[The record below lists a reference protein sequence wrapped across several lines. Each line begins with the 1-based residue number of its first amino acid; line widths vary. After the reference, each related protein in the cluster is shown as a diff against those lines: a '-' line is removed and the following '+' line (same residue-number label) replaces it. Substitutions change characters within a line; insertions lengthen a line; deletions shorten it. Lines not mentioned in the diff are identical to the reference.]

1 MRTKAIA
8 VILIL
13 FVLVMAAF
21 AWWSAHSPA
30 VFSRVE
36 TTLAAELT
44 AALGTQVDIGQ
55 LHTAGLF
62 SAAVDDVTIFDKQ
75 GRKLAVIEQVTVDY
89 NILSLMRG
97 QTAISAIRKI
107 TLTRPEV
114 LLVEEPDSTW
124 NIACLTQ
131 ESKTEA
137 STFTGKI
144 AVKEASVRLQALQG
158 TWDLVGVD
166 GQLDIKDSQ
175 SINIKL
181 SASHNGS
188 PVTAE
193 GFINTAMKS
202 LSVTVK
208 ADELH
213 PAAYQQLV
221 PAKAE
226 LIFTDGTLEELAVT
240 VISNSAGLS
249 YAGEFLLHDLS
260 AQVQGVSVSE
270 THGRVSFTNNTVY
283 LLGTSALID
292 NQPVTARGKIAI
304 AGDQPVFDLSV
315 ESANFDV
322 AAISNNLPVSGII
335 AFSAKLTG
343 TLAMPVAAAELSAKE
358 AVVAGYQLQ
367 AASAKVNFADNQLQ
381 LEQFA
386 AQMLGGQVQGQGTL
400 DLTSRQYQ
408 VQLAASNL
416 DAAAVGEL
424 PVALSG
430 SGDISLAFTGQGTDW
445 QTINGLVAVT
455 LVDGQLAGV
464 PYTKMTAVVERTGNI
479 TEIKHYDLI
488 LPSGLITVTGVM
500 EGEQLKLAIEGQGI
514 ELAQLPFATIK
525 DIHFAGT
532 AGFQGQLTGTLTQPH
547 LALQFGAD
555 GLSLNQEP
563 WGQARG
569 LLTASTD
576 RVAFEKVTL
585 TNGAALHD
593 FSGTITFAG
602 IQPECNLILTTHA
615 ARAETFVRPIVP
627 KLALTGNIEHELTI
641 RGSLDNL
648 AVNGRVKLSEGSLA
662 GYLIDRAEGTYQWQ
676 NGLITVNQLD
686 VDSLTAKIKL
696 SGTIAADDSLNFAV
710 AAENID
716 ITRLKAEYPYPVSGI
731 VSLNG
736 TVTGKVASPE
746 VTGQLRASGV
756 LLNGQAVRDMYASLN
771 YADGQADIR
780 ELRFSQGEGH
790 YVFSGGVNFKTAEID
805 GLLRAEGGEI
815 VSIMTIANLPDR
827 GIRGRLNGEIAVNGS
842 MHNPN
847 ILLRGA
853 IYDGKIKNYPLDTID
868 IDAEMENKI
877 ITVNTFTAKQGADGL
892 LVVKGKADL
901 NGEIEVEAGGRSID
915 IGILTALFDTT
926 VETKGKFSFN
936 AQATGQTQDPN
947 VAVSLEV
954 QNGSVAHTEFDNLYG
969 LLIFDKGSI
978 HVNQLFVARGPY
990 KASAYGI
997 VPLRAL
1003 NSQGRSQA
1011 DITDTMDLTL
1021 RLDNA
1026 DLSILPLLTKDVA
1039 WAAGPTTGELAIGGT
1054 LAQPTLDGKV
1064 TVANGKIKL
1073 KSLSDPIE
1081 NVGVDIQFKGD
1092 TIKINAFDGNMGGGS
1107 YSMNGS
1113 ARLNGLGLDQYD
1125 IMLTLDRLGVKH
1137 NYFSGPIDGVL
1148 AVTSQNNRPHI
1159 YGRLTVDHATVNIP
1173 AVPDGEAIAFNA
1185 GLDVEVTV
1193 GDKVR
1198 MYNPYL
1204 YDFLAEGKVKFSGTL
1219 QRPAASGR
1227 IEARRGT
1234 IKYLTNRFTI
1244 LNGSAEFIQF
1254 RSIEPVIR
1262 LQAQTRLE
1270 RTTIN
1275 LGINGPVSAMD
1286 LKLTAEPAMSQEE
1299 ILSLLTLRG
1308 SYFSKT
1314 DASNSDSTLG
1324 RDELVSLLDA
1334 GLQLRFIAEVESVLQ
1349 ETLGVDEL
1357 RLVRSSLFDYGGRRS
1372 RRNESDSQFQGY
1384 NIEVGKYLT
1393 DKFLISYSMGLEQDN
1408 NNSFGFRYDLTRNIG
1423 IGGSFGRDK
1432 KNNLLTV
1439 ETRFTF

>member
-30 VFSRVE
+30 VFSRIE
-36 TTLAAELT
+36 TTLATELT
-44 AALGTQVDIGQ
+44 AALGTQVEVGQ
-55 LHTAGLF
+55 LHIAGLS
-62 SAAVDDVTIFDKQ
+62 SAAVDGVTVFDKQ

-89 NILSLMRG
+89 NILRLARG
-97 QTAISAIRKI
+97 QTAIDAIRQI

-114 LLVEEPDSTW
+114 LLVEEPDSVW
-124 NIACLTQ
+124 NIACLAQ
-131 ESKTEA
+131 ESKPDDSA
-137 STFTGKI
+137 FNGKI
-144 AVKEASVRLQALQG
+144 VVKEAAVRIQALQG
-158 TWDLVGVD
+158 TWDLTGAD
-166 GQLDIKDSQ
+166 GQLIIKNGQ
-175 SINIKL
+175 SIDIKL
-181 SASHNGS
+181 SASLGGS
-188 PVTAE
+188 PVTAR
-193 GFINTAMKS
+193 GFVNTARKS
-202 LSVTVK
+202 LSVTVA
-208 ADELH
+208 ADKLH
-213 PAAYQQLV
+213 PAAYQPLV
-221 PAKAE
+221 PAKAG
-226 LIFTDGTLEELAVT
+226 LVFTDGALAELEVT
-240 VISNSAGLS
+240 VVSNSAGLS
-249 YAGEFLLHDLS
+249 YAGEFLLEDLS
-260 AQVQGVSVSE
+260 VQVQGVPVAE
-270 THGRVSFTNNTVY
+270 TRGRVSFTNNAVY
-283 LLGTSALID
+283 LLGTSALIN
-292 NQPVTARGKIAI
+292 NQPVAARGKIAI

-322 AAISNNLPVSGII
+322 ATISYNLPVAGII

-343 TLAMPVAAAELSAKE
+343 TLAMPVATAELSAKE
-358 AVVAGYQLQ
+358 AVIADYQLQ

-416 DAAAVGEL
+416 DAAAAQDL

-430 SGDISLAFTGQGTDW
+430 RGDISLSVTGQGTDW

-455 LVDGQLAGV
+455 LADGQLAGV
-464 PYTKMTAVVERTGNI
+464 PYTKMTALVERTGSL

-488 LPSGLITVTGVM
+488 LPSGLITAAGVM
-500 EGEQLKLAIEGQGI
+500 EDEQLKLAIEGQGI
-514 ELAQLPFATIK
+514 ELAQLPFAIK

-532 AGFQGQLTGTLTQPH
+532 AGFQGQLTGTLTQPQ
-547 LALQFGAD
+547 LALKFDAD

-569 LLTASTD
+569 FITASPD
-576 RVAFEKVTL
+576 RVAFEKVIL

-602 IQPECNLILTTHA
+602 IQPECNLTLTTHA
-615 ARAETFVRPIVP
+615 ARAETFVRPIIP
-627 KLALTGNIEHELTI
+627 KLALTGNIEHELII
-641 RGSLDNL
+641 RGPLVNP
-648 AVNGRVKLSEGSLA
+648 AVSGRVKLSEGSLA
-662 GYLIDRAEGTYQWQ
+662 GYLIGKAEGTYQWQ

-686 VDSLTAKIKL
+686 IDSITAKIKL
-696 SGTIAADDSLNFAV
+696 SGTVTADESLDFAV

-731 VSLNG
+731 ASLNG
-736 TVTGKVASPE
+736 KVTGKVTSPE

-756 LLNGQAVRDMYASLN
+756 LLNGQAVSDMYASFG
-771 YADGQADIR
+771 YVDGQADIQ
-780 ELRFSQGEGH
+780 ELRFSQGQGH
-790 YVFSGGVNFKTAEID
+790 YVFGGGVNFKTAEID
-805 GLLRAEGGEI
+805 GLLRAEGGELT
-815 VSIMTIANLPDR
+815 SIMTIANMPDR
-827 GIRGRLNGEIAVNGS
+827 GIRGRLSGEIAVNGS

-868 IDAEMENKI
+868 IDVEMENKI

-936 AQATGQTQDPN
+936 AQATGRTQNPN

-969 LLIFDKGSI
+969 LLVFDKGSI
-978 HVNQLFVARGPY
+978 HVNQLYVARGPY

-1026 DLSILPLLTKDVA
+1026 DLSILPLLTKEVA
-1039 WAAGPTTGELAIGGT
+1039 WAAGPTTGELAVGGT

-1064 TVANGKIKL
+1064 TVTNGKIKL

-1092 TIKINAFDGNMGGGS
+1092 TININAFDGNMGGGS

-1137 NYFSGPIDGVL
+1137 NYFSGPIDGVFTL
-1148 AVTSQNNRPHI
+1148 TSQNNRPHI
-1159 YGRLTVDHATVNIP
+1159 YGRLTVDNATVNIP

-1193 GDKVR
+1193 GNKVR

-1204 YDFLAEGKVKFSGTL
+1204 YDFMAEGKVKFAGTL
-1219 QRPAASGR
+1219 QRPSASGR

-1234 IKYLTNRFTI
+1234 VRYLTNRFTI
-1244 LNGSAEFIQF
+1244 ISGSADFIQF

-1262 LQAQTRLE
+1262 LQAQTRLS

-1286 LKLTAEPAMSQEE
+1286 LKLTSEPAMSQEE

-1314 DASNSDSTLG
+1314 DSGASDSTLG

-1372 RRNESDSQFQGY
+1372 RRNDSDSQLEGY
-1384 NIEVGKYLT
+1384 NLEVGKYLT
-1393 DKFLISYSMGLEQDN
+1393 DKFLISYSMGLDQDN

-1423 IGGSFGRDK
+1423 IGGSFGSDS